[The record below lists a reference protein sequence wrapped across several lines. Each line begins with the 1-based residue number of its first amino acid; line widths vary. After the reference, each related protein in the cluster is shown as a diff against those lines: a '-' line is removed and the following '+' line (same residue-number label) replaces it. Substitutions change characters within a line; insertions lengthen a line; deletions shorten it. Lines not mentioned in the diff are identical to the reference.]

1 MLAAWRTPWTRD
13 LTLPH
18 YHNLHRHRL
27 LLTNDLANGEAI
39 VTRRLVTP
47 PGQGDEHRFSK
58 VGVVRPHHTSC
69 VELRGSRCVD
79 DEFNLGAIASGAPE
93 WGVRGPK
100 LGPLTL
106 IQAPGPL
113 LHCALAIDGTAS
125 EVRAVGGLGRAGTG
139 TGLPRGVGAG
149 GAGSNRGQG
158 PGRIPRPRGAPKGRL
173 AAER

>member
-1 MLAAWRTPWTRD
+1 MLAACRTPWTRD

-47 PGQGDEHRFSK
+47 PGQGDEHCFSK

-79 DEFNLGAIASGAPE
+79 DEFNLGAIASCAPE
-93 WGVRGPK
+93 WRVRGPK

-106 IQAPGPL
+106 LHAPGPL

-125 EVRAVGGLGRAGTG
+125 EVRAVGGRESAGTV
-139 TGLPRGVGAG
+139 TCLSRGAG
-149 GAGSNRGQG
+149 AGADGSNRQQKDGTI
-158 PGRIPRPRGAPKGRL
+158 PGHGASPKVRC
-173 AAER
+173 AA